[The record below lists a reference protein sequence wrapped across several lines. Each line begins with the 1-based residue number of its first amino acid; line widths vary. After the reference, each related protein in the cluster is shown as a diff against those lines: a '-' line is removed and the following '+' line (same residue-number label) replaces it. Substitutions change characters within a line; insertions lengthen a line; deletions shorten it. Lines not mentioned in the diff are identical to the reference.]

1 MTPLSRFPALK
12 LLLGLWAGIS
22 LAFIFSG
29 TALYATVAALLAGL
43 GGWYFRR
50 TVWPLFWTAALACG
64 VWVGM
69 QATFLAIGTPEAS
82 VPEMKGIVT
91 GQIEQVL
98 KRDSLATRCL
108 VRGMVDAQ
116 ALPAQRSVGV
126 VLTVFGAE
134 DSLRGILQPGNR
146 IYAAARLRLPRSA
159 MLPGEMNERLYYSSL
174 DVQWLASAPA
184 PRIALLEKVTSSQTV
199 IENVRS
205 GIADDV
211 QRLFPQDTRGLA
223 LALVTGDRTGI
234 DAETR
239 RSFSLAGTA
248 HILSV
253 SGLHVG
259 VIALVLLILLARLR
273 LPWLRFGLYITLL
286 AMYMLLS
293 GAQPSIVRATV
304 MAILVFFASLHQREA
319 HLFNVLC
326 LAVFIMIVVTPQ
338 DIFSIGFYLSVAS
351 LAGIALVYEPI
362 EAFFHRF
369 IPANRAWQ
377 RSVIAS
383 LAVSLSASVIVGPL
397 VAWFFSLYSVISP
410 LANLVVVP
418 VTSLGMIYTFCA
430 VLAAQVFEPVGMLFA
445 FSADALFRCA
455 GWATAFAASLPGAAV
470 HGEMALWVS
479 LGMSAATVYVCTA
492 RSGRLVGFRVG
503 ISAVVMVLAGALLY
517 TTSLP
522 VEIIPRRQVAAVV
535 LPAGPGR
542 RLVMLQDRKPG
553 LYPLGDYGLERYF
566 SAMED
571 TLTFVTAGPASL
583 FTASRINARNVH
595 AVVTTSLRFKTPKM
609 WPALDT
615 LAKRG
620 VRLVNAQQ
628 FLFLART
635 PALRDSRGRPVVW
648 DVWNNTLVLPG
659 ANGGRVLCLPVLTN
673 YETILTEE
681 DV

>member
-29 TALYATVAALLAGL
+29 TALYVAATALLAGL
-43 GGWYFRR
+43 WWWYLRR
-50 TVWPLFWTAALACG
+50 TVWPLFWAAAAACG

-69 QATFLAIGTPEAS
+69 QAASIAIGSPEAM
-82 VPEMKGIVT
+82 VPDMKGLVT

-108 VRGMVDAQ
+108 VRGVVDAQ
-116 ALPAQRSVGV
+116 ALPAQRSVGI

-134 DSLRGILQPGNR
+134 DSLREILRPGNR
-146 IYAAARLRLPRSA
+146 IYAAARLRLPRPA

-174 DVQWLASAPA
+174 DVQWLASAPTN
-184 PRIALLEKVTSSQTV
+184 RIALLEKVTSSEAV

-205 GIADDV
+205 GIAEDV

-239 RSFSLAGTA
+239 RTFSLTGTA

-259 VIALVLLILLARLR
+259 VIALVLLVLLARLR
-273 LPWLRFGLYITLL
+273 FQWVRFGLYITLL
-286 AMYMLLS
+286 LMYMLLS
-293 GAQPSIVRATV
+293 GTQPSIVRATV
-304 MAILVFFASLHQREA
+304 MAILVFFASLHQRET

-326 LAVFIMIVVTPQ
+326 LAVFIMIIVTSQ

-351 LAGIALVYEPI
+351 LAGIALVYGPVE
-362 EAFFHRF
+362 EFFHRF

-383 LAVSLSASVIVGPL
+383 LSVSLSASVIVGPL
-397 VAWFFSLYSVISP
+397 VAWFFSLYSVVSP

-430 VLAAQVFEPVGMLFA
+430 VFAAQVFEPVAILFA
-445 FSADALFRCA
+445 LSADALFRCA
-455 GWATAFAASLPGAAV
+455 GWVTTFAASLPVAAV
-470 HGEMALWVS
+470 HGEIALWVS
-479 LGMSAATVYVCTA
+479 LGTSAATIYVCTA
-492 RSGRLVGFRVG
+492 RSGHLAVFRVG
-503 ISAVVMVLAGALLY
+503 VSTVVMVLVGALLH
-517 TTSLP
+517 TTSSP
-522 VEIIPRRQVAAVV
+522 VEIIPRRQVAAVL

-542 RLVMLQDRKPG
+542 RLVILQDRKPG
-553 LYPLGDYGLERYF
+553 LYPVGDYGLEQYF

-571 TLTFVTAGPASL
+571 TLTVVTSGPASL
-583 FTASRINARNVH
+583 FTASRIKAPQLRT
-595 AVVTTSLRFKTPKM
+595 VVAASLRFKTPKM

-615 LAKRG
+615 LGKRG